1 MASITLRDLVEE
13 QQETNM
19 RLDEIDDRFLQ
30 FFDMLRADKL
40 DMLEIMSEL
49 KAQRPTVPAVPPE
62 APATT
67 PTEGAPEGLKF
78 GFKTLVAGLG
88 VALAASWAAYLD
100 NIKSLFRNLRKGLS
114 ASLNKTFATVKSM
127 IMAIVRRLP
136 LKIKSLFVGLGAF
149 FGDLGDDLK
158 KSKVAQGVEKV
169 KAFVGSIRGFFT
181 GIANKIGA
189 FGANLQKSERLKP
202 IIEFFKQFGGKD
214 GLFSKLFGI
223 FRAIGRIF
231 LPLTAIIEVGMGIF
245 REVTALEEGA
255 GFMDY
260 LEAGVKGI
268 IKGLGRLVTMPL
280 DLLKSGISWI
290 AGKLGFD
297 QVEAMLDK
305 FSFTELFDSM
315 VDGVAE
321 IVKKIFR
328 FPIAVAKA
336 GKAALGAA
344 FTPGES
350 ATETFGKVFSEVMAG
365 GDTAESGTVTASA
378 TSASINE
385 PPPEEASRP
394 VGRGAVARRQRME
407 ARAAEEAG
415 QAPTVTVINNT
426 NAPTTTTNNST
437 TTGGGAPLP
446 QPTQSNGSRADAY
459 AGA

>member
-13 QQETNM
+13 QEETNM

-49 KAQRPTVPAVPPE
+49 KDQRPTVPAVPPE

-67 PTEGAPEGLKF
+67 PTKGAPEGLKF

-100 NIKSLFRNLRKGLS
+100 NIKSLFRNLGKGLS
-114 ASLNKTFATVKSM
+114 ASLSKTFATVGS
-127 IMAIVRRLP
+127 ILRGIVNRLP
-136 LKIKSLFVGLGAF
+136 LKIQSY
-149 FGDLGDDLK
+149 FGMIGNTFTALVEDFK
-158 KSKVAQGVEKV
+158 KSKVADKIKTGVEKV

-181 GIANKIGA
+181 GIVDKIGA
-189 FGANLQKSERLKP
+189 FGANLKQSERLKP
-202 IIEFFKQFGGKD
+202 IIEFFSQFGGKD
-214 GLFSKLFGI
+214 GLFSKLFGV
-223 FRAIGRIF
+223 FRSIGRIF

-260 LEAGVKGI
+260 LKAGVKGI
-268 IKGLGRLVTMPL
+268 IKGLGRLITMPL
-280 DLLKSGISWI
+280 DLLKNGISWI
-290 AGKLGFD
+290 AEKLGFD
-297 QVEAMLDK
+297 EFSAVLDS
-305 FSFTELFDSM
+305 FSFTGLFDKL
-315 VDGVAE
+315 VDGPLKF
-321 IVKKIFR
+321 I
-328 FPIAVAKA
+328 KA
-336 GKAALGAA
+336 IGAGTGAA
-344 FTPGES
+344 FAAALPGGES
-350 ATETFGKVFSEVMAG
+350 PTEAFGRVFSEVMASDSG
-365 GDTAESGTVTASA
+365 GEVSTGGVTATA

-407 ARAAEEAG
+407 AQAAEEAG

>member
-1 MASITLRDLVEE
+1 
-13 QQETNM
+13 
-19 RLDEIDDRFLQ
+19 
-30 FFDMLRADKL
+30 
-40 DMLEIMSEL
+40 
-49 KAQRPTVPAVPPE
+49 
-62 APATT
+62 
-67 PTEGAPEGLKF
+67 
-78 GFKTLVAGLG
+78 
-88 VALAASWAAYLD
+88 
-100 NIKSLFRNLRKGLS
+100 
-114 ASLNKTFATVKSM
+114 
-127 IMAIVRRLP
+127 
-136 LKIKSLFVGLGAF
+136 
-149 FGDLGDDLK
+149 
-158 KSKVAQGVEKV
+158 
-169 KAFVGSIRGFFT
+169 
-181 GIANKIGA
+181 
-189 FGANLQKSERLKP
+189 
-202 IIEFFKQFGGKD
+202 
-214 GLFSKLFGI
+214 
-223 FRAIGRIF
+223 
-231 LPLTAIIEVGMGIF
+231 
-245 REVTALEEGA
+245 
-255 GFMDY
+255 MDY

-378 TSASINE
+378 TSASAASVNE

-394 VGRGAVARRQRME
+394 RTRADVRRQRME
-407 ARAAEEAG
+407 AQAAEEAG
-415 QAPTVTVINNT
+415 QAPTVTVVNNT

>member
-49 KAQRPTVPAVPPE
+49 KDQRPTVPAVPPG
-62 APATT
+62 APETT
-67 PTEGAPEGLKF
+67 PTPEVASGLKF
-78 GFKTLVAGLG
+78 GFGTLVTSLG
-88 VALAASWAAYLD
+88 VALTAAWAAYIKEIGVLFRALGRGLGKIPGVGFIMKTVGNIGKYFTNLRRVFSGVD
-100 NIKSLFRNLRKGLS
+100 STMRTASGQFRKMNFFEKGIKS
-114 ASLNKTFATVKSM
+114 
-127 IMAIVRRLP
+127 I
-136 LKIKSLFVGLGAF
+136 GAF
-149 FGDLGDDLK
+149 FRSVGGMF
-158 KSKVAQGVEKV
+158 SGFSGGGFMEKM
-169 KAFVGSIRGFFT
+169 KPLSDFF
-181 GIANKIGA
+181 AKFKPM
-189 FGANLQKSERLKP
+189 FG
-202 IIEFFKQFGGKD
+202 
-214 GLFSKLFGI
+214 KLLGI

-231 LPLTAIIEVGMGIF
+231 LPLTAIIEVGLGIF
-245 REVTALEEGA
+245 REVSALEEGA

-378 TSASINE
+378 TSASAASVNE
-385 PPPEEASRP
+385 PPPQEASRP

-407 ARAAEEAG
+407 AQAAEEAG

-426 NAPTTTTNNST
+426 NAPTTTTNNNTST
-437 TTGGGAPLP
+437 SGGAPLP

>member
-1 MASITLRDLVEE
+1 MASITLKDLVEE

-30 FFDMLRADKL
+30 FFEMLRADKL
-40 DMLEIMSEL
+40 DMLELMSEL
-49 KAQRPTVPAVPPE
+49 RGQKPSVPAVPPE

-114 ASLNKTFATVKSM
+114 ASLNKTFATVGS
-127 IMAIVRRLP
+127 ILRGIVNRLP
-136 LKIKSLFVGLGAF
+136 LKIQEF
-149 FGDLGDDLK
+149 FQMIGNTFTTLVK
-158 KSKVAQGVEKV
+158 NFKESKFAEKIKIGVEKV

-181 GIANKIGA
+181 SIADKIGA
-189 FGANLQKSERLKP
+189 FGANLKESERLKP

-214 GLFSKLFGI
+214 GLFSKLFGV
-223 FRAIGRIF
+223 FRSIGRIF
-231 LPLTAIIEVGMGIF
+231 LPLTAIIEVGLGIF

-260 LEAGVKGI
+260 LKAGVKGI
-268 IKGLGRLVTMPL
+268 IKGLGRLITMPL
-280 DLLKSGISWI
+280 DLLKNGISWI
-290 AGKLGFD
+290 AEKLGFD
-297 QVEAMLDK
+297 QFSAVLDS
-305 FSFTELFDSM
+305 FSFTGLFDKL
-315 VDGVAE
+315 VDGPLKF
-321 IVKKIFR
+321 I
-328 FPIAVAKA
+328 KA
-336 GKAALGAA
+336 IGAGTGAA
-344 FTPGES
+344 FAAALPGGES
-350 ATETFGKVFSEVMAG
+350 PTEAFGRVFSEVMASDSG
-365 GDTAESGTVTASA
+365 GQVSTDGVTATA

-394 VGRGAVARRQRME
+394 RTRADVRRQRME
-407 ARAAEEAG
+407 AQAAEEAG